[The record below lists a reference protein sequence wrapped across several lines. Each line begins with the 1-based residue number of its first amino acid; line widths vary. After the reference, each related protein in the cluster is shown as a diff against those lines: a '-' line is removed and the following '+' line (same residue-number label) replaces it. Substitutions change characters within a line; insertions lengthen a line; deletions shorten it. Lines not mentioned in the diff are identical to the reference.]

1 MADDVILSLVV
12 IGLVFLATIT
22 SGLLAIYSFGRI
34 DHPLSESYGVLMIVD
49 SFWAGGYFLMLIAGG
64 TLLAEIGLF
73 IKALFSALA
82 AFAWLRFVSEYT
94 GDSEWLPSWLW
105 WAGVAESIIWSILV
119 VINPRNLM
127 LEGVEVGEFGVVT
140 AAVETAGL
148 GATLQLLIGA
158 VLVGLSLFLLGR
170 FFVQTQGIYR
180 YQALIIFAIGAIVL
194 ISTTLFITDYRPH
207 PLVDPTP
214 ILFNLQAVGVGWALY
229 RYDFLRVAPVI
240 VTRFFREMDDPVLLI
255 NGDRVVADYN
265 TAADALVDDLRTQMP
280 IDAVDDQA
288 FGETL
293 TAAVT
298 DGGTATEFTA
308 DTDSRRRT
316 YDIEVTRVTDQ
327 FDITQ
332 GYVVV
337 LRDITDRKQRERQLE
352 EQNERLEEFADV
364 VSHDLRNPLSTAEG
378 WAAAVAD
385 ALDGEE
391 PDIETAQMGLDH
403 IGNSHD
409 RMEELIEVL
418 LTMARQG
425 QTVADPEPV
434 ALEECATEA
443 WATAETGGME
453 LCVDTDRTV
462 PADPVRL
469 RQAFE
474 NLFRNANDHSGA
486 ATVTVTTTAEGFAI
500 EDDGSGIDPDDRE
513 ELFEFGYT
521 TDEEGTGIGLAVVKR
536 IIEAHGWRITVGES
550 DHGGACFEITGVAE
564 SPRR

>member
-1 MADDVILSLVV
+1 MVDEVVLSLVV
-12 IGLVFLATIT
+12 IGLMFLATIA
-22 SGLLAIYSFGRI
+22 SALFAAYSFGWI
-34 DHPLSESYGVLMIVD
+34 EHPLSESYGILVAVD
-49 SFWAGGYFLMLIAGG
+49 SFWAGGSFLMLVAGG

-73 IKALFSALA
+73 IKALFSAVA

-94 GDSEWLPSWLW
+94 GDSEWLPGWLW
-105 WAGVAESIIWSILV
+105 WLGAAESIVWSVLV
-119 VINPRNLM
+119 VSNPGGLI
-127 LEGVEVGEFGVVT
+127 LEGIEIGQFGVVT
-140 AAVETAGL
+140 AAVETPGL
-148 GATLQLLIGA
+148 GAAVQLLIGA
-158 VLVGLSLFLLGR
+158 SLVGLSLFLLGR
-170 FFVQTQGIYR
+170 FFLQTQGIYR

-194 ISTTLFITDYRPH
+194 VSTTLFISDYQPH
-207 PLVDPTP
+207 PLIDPTP

-265 TAADALVDDLRTQMP
+265 AAADALVDDLRTQVS
-280 IDAVDDQA
+280 IDAIEDPA
-288 FGETL
+288 FSEML

-298 DGGTATEFTA
+298 DGGTATEFIA
-308 DTDSRRRT
+308 DTDSRRRI

-327 FDITQ
+327 FDTTQ
-332 GYVVV
+332 GYMIV

-378 WAAAVAD
+378 WVAAVTD

-391 PDIETAQMGLDH
+391 PDVDTAQMGLEH
-403 IGNSHD
+403 IAHSHD
-409 RMEELIEVL
+409 RMDELIEVL

-434 ALEECATEA
+434 SLETCATKA
-443 WATAETGGME
+443 WATAETGEMT
-453 LCVDTDRTV
+453 LRVDTDRTV
-462 PADPVRL
+462 PADPARL

-474 NLFRNANDHSGA
+474 NLFRNANDHSEA
-486 ATVTVTTTAEGFAI
+486 ATVVVTTTPEGFAV
-500 EDDGSGIDPDDRE
+500 EDDGIGIDPDDRE
-513 ELFEFGYT
+513 DLFAFGYST
-521 TDEEGTGIGLAVVKR
+521 NEEGTGIGLAVVKR

-550 DHGGACFEITGVAE
+550 DDGGACFEVTGV
-564 SPRR
+564 ST

>member
-1 MADDVILSLVV
+1 MVDEVVLSLVV
-12 IGLVFLATIT
+12 IGLMFLATIA
-22 SGLLAIYSFGRI
+22 SALFAAYSFGWI
-34 DHPLSESYGVLMIVD
+34 EHPLSESYGILVAVD
-49 SFWAGGYFLMLIAGG
+49 SFWAGGSFLMLVAGG

-73 IKALFSALA
+73 IKALFSAVA

-94 GDSEWLPSWLW
+94 GDSEWLPGWLW
-105 WAGVAESIIWSILV
+105 WLGAAESIVWSVLV
-119 VINPRNLM
+119 VSNPGGLM
-127 LEGVEVGEFGVVT
+127 LEGIEIGQFGVVT
-140 AAVETAGL
+140 AAVETPGL
-148 GATLQLLIGA
+148 GAAVQLLIGA
-158 VLVGLSLFLLGR
+158 SLVGLSLFLLGR
-170 FFVQTQGIYR
+170 FFLQTQGIYR

-194 ISTTLFITDYRPH
+194 VSTTLFIGDYQLH
-207 PLVDPTP
+207 PLIDPTP

-265 TAADALVDDLRTQMP
+265 AAADALVDDLRTQVS
-280 IDAVDDQA
+280 IDAIEDPA
-288 FGETL
+288 FSEML

-298 DGGTATEFTA
+298 DGGTATEFIA
-308 DTDSRRRT
+308 DTDSRRRI

-327 FDITQ
+327 FDTTQ
-332 GYVVV
+332 GYMIV

-378 WAAAVAD
+378 WVAAVTD

-391 PDIETAQMGLDH
+391 PDVDTAQMGLDH
-403 IGNSHD
+403 IAHSHD
-409 RMEELIEVL
+409 RIDELIEVL

-434 ALEECATEA
+434 SLETCATKA
-443 WATAETGGME
+443 WATAETGEMT
-453 LCVDTDRTV
+453 LRVDTDRTV
-462 PADPVRL
+462 PADPARL

-474 NLFRNANDHSGA
+474 NLFRNANDHSEA
-486 ATVTVTTTAEGFAI
+486 ATVVVTTTPEGFAV
-500 EDDGSGIDPDDRE
+500 EDDGIGIDPDDRE
-513 ELFEFGYT
+513 DLFAFGYST
-521 TDEEGTGIGLAVVKR
+521 NEEGTGIGLAVVKR

-550 DHGGACFEITGVAE
+550 DDGGACFEVTGV
-564 SPRR
+564 ST

>member
-1 MADDVILSLVV
+1 MVDEVVLSLVV
-12 IGLVFLATIT
+12 IGLMFLATIA
-22 SGLLAIYSFGRI
+22 SALFAAYSFGWI
-34 DHPLSESYGVLMIVD
+34 EHPLSESYGILVAVD
-49 SFWAGGYFLMLIAGG
+49 SFWAGGSFLMLVAGG

-73 IKALFSALA
+73 IKALFSAVA

-94 GDSEWLPSWLW
+94 GDSEWLPGWLW
-105 WAGVAESIIWSILV
+105 WLGAAESIVWSVLV
-119 VINPRNLM
+119 VSNPGGLI
-127 LEGVEVGEFGVVT
+127 LEGIEIGQFGVVT
-140 AAVETAGL
+140 AAVETPGL
-148 GATLQLLIGA
+148 GAAVQLLIGA
-158 VLVGLSLFLLGR
+158 SLVGLSLFLLGR
-170 FFVQTQGIYR
+170 FFLQTQGIYR

-194 ISTTLFITDYRPH
+194 VSTTLFISDYQPH
-207 PLVDPTP
+207 PLIDPTP

-265 TAADALVDDLRTQMP
+265 AAADALVDDLRTQVS
-280 IDAVDDQA
+280 IDAIEDPA
-288 FGETL
+288 FSEML

-298 DGGTATEFTA
+298 DGGTATEFIA
-308 DTDSRRRT
+308 DTDSRRRI

-327 FDITQ
+327 FDTTQ
-332 GYVVV
+332 GYMIV

-378 WAAAVAD
+378 WVAAVTD

-391 PDIETAQMGLDH
+391 PDVDTAQMGLEH
-403 IGNSHD
+403 IAHSHD
-409 RMEELIEVL
+409 RMDELIDVL

-434 ALEECATEA
+434 SLETCATKA
-443 WATAETGGME
+443 WATAETGEMT
-453 LCVDTDRTV
+453 LRVDTDRTV
-462 PADPVRL
+462 PADPARL

-474 NLFRNANDHSGA
+474 NLFRNANDHSEA
-486 ATVTVTTTAEGFAI
+486 ATVVVTTTPEGFAV
-500 EDDGSGIDPDDRE
+500 EDDGIGIDPDDRE
-513 ELFEFGYT
+513 DLFAFGYST
-521 TDEEGTGIGLAVVKR
+521 NEEGTGIGLAVVKR

-550 DHGGACFEITGVAE
+550 DDGGACFEVTGV
-564 SPRR
+564 ST